1 MKKKLIGFILCLFCL
16 LGCNKKEDMSLSF
29 ASGLITRVQNNT
41 VTVNVNISIPSATKK
56 TEFVK
61 HEFSIDDNTLF
72 LNNGRVVSKQNI
84 KPGTLILFSAKKNT
98 LVLVEIKNS
107 NS

>member
-1 MKKKLIGFILCLFCL
+1 MEKKLIGLILCLFCL
-16 LGCNKKEDMSLSF
+16 LGCNKKEDKSLSF
-29 ASGLITRVQNNT
+29 ASGLVTRVQNNT
-41 VTVNVNISIPSATKK
+41 VCVNVNVSIPSATKK

-72 LNNGRVVSKQNI
+72 LNNGRIVSKQNI
-84 KPGTLILFSAKKNT
+84 KPGTQILFSTEKNT
-98 LVLVEIKNS
+98 LILVEIENS